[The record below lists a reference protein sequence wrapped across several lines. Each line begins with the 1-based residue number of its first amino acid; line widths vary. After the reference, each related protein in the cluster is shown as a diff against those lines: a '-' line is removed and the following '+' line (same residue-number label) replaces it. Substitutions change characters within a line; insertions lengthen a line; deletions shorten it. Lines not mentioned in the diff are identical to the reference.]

1 MKKEFKQSGVITSQ
15 RKPDGGKEEQQEDQ
29 GLEVIAQDLI
39 HGLETKNEKVIIA
52 ALRAAFEIFDSEPH
66 KEGPHEND
74 FEGQNA
80 LAAKESR

>member
-1 MKKEFKQSGVITSQ
+1 MKKEFKSSGVITSQ
-15 RKPDGGKEEQQEDQ
+15 RKPDGSKEEVEEDH
-29 GLEVIAQDLI
+29 GLEAIAQDFL
-39 HGLETKNEKVIIA
+39 HGIETKNEKMIIA

-74 FEGQNA
+74 FESQNE